1 MLKGKS
7 EKSTHVRWRKSI
19 LAPFGSSFTRKFA
32 YRSSGTVP
40 KSNTTT
46 RRRNMKK
53 TKRIKMRIL
62 RKMKKKKKIVSFLSK
77 NKRSP

>member
-1 MLKGKS
+1 
-7 EKSTHVRWRKSI
+7 
-19 LAPFGSSFTRKFA
+19 
-32 YRSSGTVP
+32 
-40 KSNTTT
+40 
-46 RRRNMKK
+46 MKK